1 MKRLALFMMV
11 VSVVALY
18 AVGCNGNKTVRK
30 QNQELTQRVAEL
42 EDQLEHAEA
51 IIASGTTNAQTPAG
65 ESVYIIVEGDTLW
78 SIAKRQLGSGARH
91 KEILAL
97 NPHITKDKPPTI
109 GTKLIMPPQW
119 ESQARNKVH
128 WGATLE
134 P

>member
-1 MKRLALFMMV
+1 MKRLALFMTV

-18 AVGCNGNKTVRK
+18 AVGCDSLKGEELQFFRK

-51 IIASGTTNAQTPAG
+51 IIASATTNAQTPAG

-78 SIAKRQLGSGARH
+78 GIAKRQLGSGARH

-97 NPHITKDKPPTI
+97 NPHIKEDKPLAI
-109 GTKLIMPPQW
+109 GTKL
-119 ESQARNKVH
+119 KVPH
-128 WGATLE
+128 Q
-134 P
+134 